1 MMTLINTPA
10 LPTSPSEEETK
21 KVGGQITCPI
31 IEWSEEILNLSEI
44 SLGRNVNVG
53 I

>member
-10 LPTSPSEEETK
+10 LLTPTSEEETK
-21 KVGGQITCPI
+21 KVGGQITRPV
-31 IEWSEEILNLSEI
+31 IEWSEEIRNLSEI
-44 SLGRNVNVG
+44 SLGRNVIVG